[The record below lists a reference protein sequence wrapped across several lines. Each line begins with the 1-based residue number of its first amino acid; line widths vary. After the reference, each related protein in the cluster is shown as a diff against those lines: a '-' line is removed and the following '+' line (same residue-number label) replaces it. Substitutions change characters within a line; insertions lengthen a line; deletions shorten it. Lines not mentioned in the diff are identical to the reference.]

1 MKKIILF
8 IMTLL
13 MLAACSGASTANIT
27 GDWKLVSYGSVDSP
41 TPAIPDV
48 DTLITFDPEGQMNGN
63 VGCNGFGGN
72 YKISSG
78 KITFDSIMSTLMF
91 CEGTSDQEQAVLGV
105 FSDKV
110 GLQFQLNDNTLTI
123 TSADGLSVVNLE
135 RK

>member
-1 MKKIILF
+1 MA
-8 IMTLL
+8 LL
-13 MLAACSGASTANIT
+13 MLAACSGANTANIT
-27 GDWKLVSYGSVDSP
+27 GDWKLVSYGSVDNP

-48 DTLITFDPEGQMNGN
+48 ETSITFDSEGQMNGN

-72 YKISSG
+72 YEISSD

-123 TSADGLSVVNLE
+123 TSVDGLSVVNLE